1 MSTTHLNIS
10 DELAAYIRDSS
21 LREPDLLAKLR
32 EETANL
38 PSGSMQ
44 VSPEQGQFLGL
55 LARTLNAKDA
65 IEIGVFTGYS
75 SLMVALALPS
85 DGSLVACDISEEYT
99 EIARRYWREA
109 GVATKIDLR
118 LGPALATLDQI
129 IADGY
134 AENFDFIFIDADKQN
149 YDAYYERALV
159 LLRHGGIVAIDNV
172 LWRGRV
178 IDPAVNDADTKAI
191 RALNAKLA
199 KDERV
204 CISMLPIGDGV
215 TLALKRA
222 C

>member
-1 MSTTHLNIS
+1 MSTTRLDIS

-21 LREPDLLAKLR
+21 LREPELLARLR
-32 EETANL
+32 AETAGL

-44 VSPEQGQFLGL
+44 VTPEQGQFLSL
-55 LARTLNAKDA
+55 LARALNAKDA

-75 SLMVALALPS
+75 SLVVALALPS
-85 DGSLVACDISEEYT
+85 DGNLIACDINEEYT
-99 EIARRYWREA
+99 EIAQRYWREA
-109 GVATKIDLR
+109 GVSNKIDLR
-118 LGPALATLDQI
+118 LGPAVATLDRI

-134 AENFDFIFIDADKQN
+134 AENFDFVFIDADKQN

-159 LLRHGGIVAIDNV
+159 LLRQGGIVAIDNV
-172 LWRGRV
+172 LWKGRV
-178 IDPAVNDADTKAI
+178 IDPTSTDADTKSI
-191 RALNAKLA
+191 RVLNAKLA

-215 TLALKRA
+215 TVALKRA